1 MTLPLLDTNVV
12 LRHLLQD
19 HPDHSPRATALFARI
34 GAGELTAHIS
44 STVLTETVFTLERG
58 YKLGKPAIC
67 DAMRALLD
75 EPNLVLA
82 AKARWHRVFDIY
94 IDRRVSLGD
103 AQQIET
109 MEHMGLSEIISFDK
123 DFDGLPS
130 ITRIEP

>member
-1 MTLPLLDTNVV
+1 MALPLLDTNVV

-34 GAGELTAHIS
+34 GAGELNAHIS

-58 YKLGKPAIC
+58 YKLGKPAIH
-67 DAMRALLD
+67 DAIRALLD

-82 AKARWHRVFDIY
+82 GKARWHRVLDIY
-94 IDRRVSLGD
+94 VDRRVSLGD
-103 AQQIET
+103 AQQIEL

-123 DFDGLPS
+123 DFDRIPG